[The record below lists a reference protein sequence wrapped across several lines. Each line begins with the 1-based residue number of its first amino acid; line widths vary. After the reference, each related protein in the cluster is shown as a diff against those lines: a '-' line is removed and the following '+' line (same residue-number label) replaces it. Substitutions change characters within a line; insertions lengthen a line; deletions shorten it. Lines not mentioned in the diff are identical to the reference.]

1 MRLPLLF
8 ATTCVAGGVGGALG
22 SMVGHAAGQ
31 GGLIVGGV
39 VGGALLV
46 VGACFLAAR
55 AGWIP
60 PVRLLWATLGGVFGF
75 VLACLVALSTLS
87 SPVGP
92 ILSTLLIGT
101 GAVLGATVGPSA
113 HEEGLTPDRRAR

>member
-8 ATTCVAGGVGGALG
+8 ASTCVAGGIGGALG
-22 SMVGHAAGQ
+22 SMLGHAAGK
-31 GGLIVGGV
+31 GGLIVGGFL
-39 VGGALLV
+39 GGAALV
-46 VGACFLAAR
+46 AAACFLAAR
-55 AGWIP
+55 LRWIP
-60 PVRLLWATLGGVFGF
+60 AVRLLWTTLGAVFGF

-87 SPVGP
+87 SPIGP

-113 HEEGLTPDRRAR
+113 HEEGLTPGRRAR